1 MSNIYNVSDV
11 DKTRMDESITDVTG
25 KSELVEIKEQNI
37 KNFIKVDIC
46 GFDIADVSDKVVFR
60 SNEKTWDKAGW

>member
-25 KSELVEIKEQNI
+25 KSELVEIKE
-37 KNFIKVDIC
+37 
-46 GFDIADVSDKVVFR
+46 ADPV
-60 SNEKTWDKAGW
+60 DKAGWIADRISKILLRLIYVDLILQM

>member
-25 KSELVEIKEQNI
+25 KSELVEIKE
-37 KNFIKVDIC
+37 
-46 GFDIADVSDKVVFR
+46 ADPV
-60 SNEKTWDKAGW
+60 DKAGWIANRVSKILLRLIYVDLILQM

>member
-25 KSELVEIKEQNI
+25 KSELVEIKE
-37 KNFIKVDIC
+37 
-46 GFDIADVSDKVVFR
+46 ADPV
-60 SNEKTWDKAGW
+60 DKAGWIANRISKILLRLIYVDLILQM